1 MGNTDESY
9 SESTMRQVA
18 DSPIPANGLYG
29 RRRTMKGR
37 PSKAKVVV
45 RFIWEE
51 GDRMHGLAI
60 RPVWF
65 EWA

>member
-1 MGNTDESY
+1 
-9 SESTMRQVA
+9 
-18 DSPIPANGLYG
+18 
-29 RRRTMKGR
+29 MKGR